1 LRCAI
6 LCVRLH
12 GYPAEEVLMR
22 IADVM
27 TRDLPTVEPGT
38 PVREAARQMR
48 ERGVR
53 ALPVCEGERLVG
65 IVTDW
70 DLARALADEGDPAG
84 RPLGDFMSTD
94 LVAAAPDATFA
105 EAAELMADRRV
116 HHLLVRDGENLAG
129 MLHLDVEWSELSG
142 AVGSPVAT
150 FAAKI

>member
-1 LRCAI
+1 
-6 LCVRLH
+6 
-12 GYPAEEVLMR
+12 MR

-27 TRDLPTVEPGT
+27 TRDLPTVEPGSSI
-38 PVREAARQMR
+38 REAARQMR

-53 ALPVCEGERLVG
+53 ALPVCEGDRLVG

-70 DLARALADEGDPAG
+70 DLAKALADEGDPTD

-94 LVAAAPDATFA
+94 LVALSPDATFT
-105 EAAELMADRRV
+105 EAAELMADRHV
-116 HHLLVRDGENLAG
+116 HHLLVRDGEHLAG

-150 FAAKI
+150 FTAPI

>member
-1 LRCAI
+1 
-6 LCVRLH
+6 
-12 GYPAEEVLMR
+12 MR

-27 TRDLPTVEPGT
+27 TRDLPTVEPGSSI
-38 PVREAARQMR
+38 REAATQMR

-53 ALPVCEGERLVG
+53 ALPVCDGERLVG

-70 DLARALADEGDPAG
+70 DLAKALADEGDPTD

-94 LVAAAPDATFA
+94 LVALSPDATFT
-105 EAAELMADRRV
+105 EAAELMADRHV
-116 HHLLVRDGENLAG
+116 HHLLVRDGEHLAG

-150 FAAKI
+150 FTAPI

>member
-1 LRCAI
+1 
-6 LCVRLH
+6 
-12 GYPAEEVLMR
+12 MR

-27 TRDLPTVEPGT
+27 TCDLPTVEPGSSI
-38 PVREAARQMR
+38 REAARQMR
-48 ERGVR
+48 ESGVR
-53 ALPVCEGERLVG
+53 ALPVCEGNRLVG

-70 DLARALADEGDPAG
+70 DLARALADDGDPSS

-116 HHLLVRDGENLAG
+116 HHLLVRDGDNLAG

-150 FAAKI
+150 FCAPI